1 VLINKAKPTHKEEL
15 NKTVSETKSVKE
27 LKPGEKKGA
36 RVINNKDVNN
46 KHQPSTY
53 IPAKLITRT
62 KQSETYQND
71 YLDIDN
77 MSYEQLLALEEKV
90 GKVNKGLD
98 STQIEVL
105 FINK

>member
-1 VLINKAKPTHKEEL
+1 M
-15 NKTVSETKSVKE
+15 NKTVNETKSIKE
-27 LKPGEKKGA
+27 LKPGEKKSA
-36 RVINNKDVNN
+36 RVINNKGANN
-46 KHQPSTY
+46 EHEPFTR
-53 IPAKLITRT
+53 IPDKLITRA

-71 YLDIDN
+71 YLDVDS

-90 GKVNKGLD
+90 GKVSKGLD